1 MSVTHAYFFI
11 DPISD
16 CRKRQGVIDYQA
28 QIPVSVCDDA
38 GLGEA
43 LLSMALS
50 DSFPSRLASVIK
62 TC

>member
-1 MSVTHAYFFI
+1 MSVTYAYFFI
-11 DPISD
+11 DPISN

-28 QIPVSVCDDA
+28 QIPVSVCGDA

-50 DSFPSRLASVIK
+50 DKVFLVH
-62 TC
+62 